1 MFVCMYNYSNLI
13 YDVSMYLCMYVCM
26 YIWVCMYVCMLLTVH
41 ASNEPLQRSPFS
53 AIECMHLVVDGPV
66 EMLEA
71 LIHTYIHTYIH
82 TVYIHTYIHFNN
94 VWVIKILTPG
104 KTLKLELSNTSKM
117 PVSPLG
123 FVRAVYIHTCIHTCI
138 HTYIH
143 TYIHLTYIQ
152 YT

>member
-1 MFVCMYNYSNLI
+1 MG
-13 YDVSMYLCMYVCM
+13 MYVCM
-26 YIWVCMYVCMLLTVH
+26 YICIYGYVCMVLTVH
-41 ASNEPLQRSPFS
+41 ASNESLQRSPFS

-71 LIHTYIHTYIH
+71 LFHTYIHTYIH
-82 TVYIHTYIHFNN
+82 TVYIHTVHTYT
-94 VWVIKILTPG
+94 ILTPG

-123 FVRAVYIHTCIHTCI
+123 FVRAVYIHTYIQHIHTSHIHTVHMNTHI

-143 TYIHLTYIQ
+143 THTCMNKKDDLLAKL
-152 YT
+152 